1 MPPKITRP
9 GTPEIPVPLL
19 WPSDTNVLPPELAAQ
34 VSTRFAGQ
42 GITDPNQLKLLAMP
56 EVWPLVRRAI
66 AFFPVLQIPDLVARI
81 QALTMIRE
89 DADGVRHADQVLA
102 AEGAPTM
109 RVGAMLA
116 EGALALVGGDVYR
129 LLQPFA
135 LKTAFALSPVTAWP
149 TVKHY
154 LMHSNTDPGM
164 RVSAAEALA
173 SEPHIAEGEVSLIV
187 DILRQDPNVNVAIG
201 LFPVLPHV
209 SWGHRTLQDLTQMVV
224 GEHSGMSVVV
234 VPAHET
240 LKAMGQ
246 VDGIEKTTGMRSAI
260 FYLEAHIRKAPS
272 GENLYLSWE
281 AAKALGVSAVPMLEQ
296 VAEMSVTDVT
306 QRQLSA
312 VETLGEMRVPPL
324 DSLLRLARSYTPQIQ
339 AKAFLALKK
348 VEATIIAERMVQ
360 SGDVETQNIL
370 RDVLIDRLQQDRD
383 VEAARAVLI
392 HLDNDFFQIE
402 DRPGL
407 LNDIRRVNLQVLAQR
422 LAADYVA
429 SLQNG
434 AVDGGFSTETFERA
448 LTYLGLDAI
457 DAVKKAVS
465 DAFLTHAN
473 VGELNKGLALL
484 QTIARLELE
493 RAEGF
498 LKQGGKDERL
508 GREILNR
515 AGGFSPDV
523 LAQLVRSPNLR
534 VSNAA
539 IDALHRL
546 NPARA
551 LIEFE
556 RLAQD
561 SGCPPALRERARM
574 SMEALTPAAI
584 LALRARAA
592 EASKRA
598 VERDPLRRIE
608 HERGK

>member
-1 MPPKITRP
+1 MPPTIPRP
-9 GTPEIPVPLL
+9 GTPEILVPLL

-34 VSTRFAGQ
+34 VSARFAGQ

-154 LMHSNTDPGM
+154 LMYASADPRM
-164 RVSAAEALA
+164 RVAAAEALA

-187 DILRQDPNVNVAIG
+187 DILRQDPNVNAAIG

-209 SWGHRTLQDLTQMVV
+209 SWGHQTLQDLVQMVV

-281 AAKALGVSAVPMLEQ
+281 AAKALSVSAVPMLER

-312 VETLGEMRVPPL
+312 VETLGKMRVPPL

-370 RDVLIDRLQQDRD
+370 RDVLIDRLQKDRD

-498 LKQGGKDERL
+498 LQQGGKDERL

-551 LIEFE
+551 LMEFE